1 MDKKFLNYTEWQ
13 NTADLVHLLL
23 QMVGKVKLERCHKRP
38 EWAHVRLYMTL
49 DGLSSGII
57 PCSTS
62 PFEIFVNLRKHQ
74 IEIHNEEG
82 KSRTLPLEDGT
93 SIAVYYHQFMDALE
107 QIGAATEINI
117 KPQEFYDPIPF
128 DQDRKHHHYDK
139 AAVELWLQNL
149 LFAYGA
155 MRQFLSGFRGKVDGP
170 AYYFGTMDLTC
181 IVYSGESA
189 PFGMNKSISDHAFDE
204 RYFECGFWPGDVN
217 YGKPAFYGLPYPF
230 IEDIQG
236 HDDMLHPDKAFF
248 LPAKKEF
255 FLNLEDVFS
264 YSDPAN
270 AVVQFCNSGL
280 TIFNKLSPWKNY
292 DWITTPL
299 SYSK

>member
-13 NTADLVHLLL
+13 DTADLVHLLL

-82 KSRTLPLEDGT
+82 KSHTLPLEDGT

-128 DQDRKHHHYDK
+128 DQDRKHHHYRIR
-139 AAVELWLQNL
+139 LPLNC
-149 LFAYGA
+149 
-155 MRQFLSGFRGKVDGP
+155 GFRIYFLLTGLEAISFRFPGKGRRSRVLFRNDG
-170 AYYFGTMDLTC
+170 FDLYR
-181 IVYSGESA
+181 V
-189 PFGMNKSISDHAFDE
+189 
-204 RYFECGFWPGDVN
+204 
-217 YGKPAFYGLPYPF
+217 
-230 IEDIQG
+230 
-236 HDDMLHPDKAFF
+236 
-248 LPAKKEF
+248 
-255 FLNLEDVFS
+255 
-264 YSDPAN
+264 
-270 AVVQFCNSGL
+270 
-280 TIFNKLSPWKNY
+280 
-292 DWITTPL
+292 
-299 SYSK
+299 